1 MPSLQVRELPDNIY
15 HLLQKRAQAENRS
28 LAQEAVAILAK
39 GLNTSTSNKSRR
51 AAMLQEIEKKSL
63 PETLK
68 QLDPV
73 ELIREDRDR

>member
-1 MPSLQVRELPDNIY
+1 MPSLQVRDLPDNIY

-28 LAQEAVAILAK
+28 LAQEALAILAK

-51 AAMLQEIEKKSL
+51 ADLLKEIEKKFL

-68 QLDPV
+68 QFDPV
-73 ELIREDRDR
+73 DLIREDRDR

>member
-28 LAQEAVAILAK
+28 LAQEAIFLLAK

-51 AAMLQEIEKKSL
+51 AGLLQEIEKKSV

-68 QLDPV
+68 QFDPV
-73 ELIREDRDR
+73 VLIREDRDR